1 MQVDIQTA
9 LRSLFP
15 GEFSTG
21 QSQQIDQNP
30 PTSSSSSLRSIS
42 TGSPEYSSLLFSI
55 PGTSQSHFPETLG
68 GARVLPMQPVPNTA
82 TGPHQQA
89 IEALAQAPLTQ
100 FPTPETEHYAIMR
113 AILHVI
119 SPTSHH
125 HQNLPFAPVV
135 HPDASAFQRYRSDIG
150 PNMASNIRKQ
160 SFMKRSLTFFR
171 NLNFMRMRERIQA
184 TSRPTNTQL
193 HHMISER
200 RRREKLNENF
210 QALRALLPPG
220 TKVLKT
226 NPFYVLL

>member
-15 GEFSTG
+15 GEFSG
-21 QSQQIDQNP
+21 AQSQQIDQNP

-55 PGTSQSHFPETLG
+55 PGTSQPHFPETLG
-68 GARVLPMQPVPNTA
+68 GATVSPLQPVPNTA
-82 TGPHQQA
+82 TSPHQQA
-89 IEALAQAPLTQ
+89 IQALAQAPLTQ
-100 FPTPETEHYAIMR
+100 FPTPESEHDAIMR

-119 SPTSHH
+119 SPTSHQ
-125 HQNLPFAPVV
+125 HQNLPFDPVV
-135 HPDASAFQRYRSDIG
+135 HPDASAFQSYRSDIG
-150 PNMASNIRKQ
+150 PNMASNIRRQ
-160 SFMKRSLTFFR
+160 SFMKRSFAFFR

-220 TKVLKT
+220 TKVL
-226 NPFYVLL
+226 N